1 MEELLEKAKLMA
13 GVRLS
18 TRGIDL
24 YEKDLV
30 ELDKVKDDNY
40 RFKVKDDRE
49 DYEVSITLNEEMDY
63 HCSCEYNSVTS
74 AMCEHCIAAIKFINE
89 NKDIVKIMD
98 KNLKYLLENYRN
110 KLIVQAQVLLDDE
123 KLQIEP
129 TFELKDNVMSLF
141 YRVGINKKYIIKDI
155 NVFLDAINAEGKY
168 QLNENEE
175 IYLSID
181 KFSDSSKRL
190 IDMLRSRH
198 TMKELDYYSKTDGN
212 RNFVV
217 KGRNLDAFFAYGYQY
232 PVKIKKEEKT
242 TEDMM
247 FIPKPP
253 KIKIHF
259 EKDDKYYI
267 LKHNVDF
274 DLIERGNYGLYLLKD
289 HIFYKTNADYANK
302 MEPLLQTINKNE
314 FIEVHEEMLYQ
325 FYNQV
330 LKQVSNYV
338 EFKGEVLERLMN
350 TTSNL
355 KLHLDIDKDGIPVIT
370 FFKEVDGVK
379 YHLLNEQ
386 SLVSEEIL
394 EVSKILQE
402 YIVKSKDEFN
412 YLSDSHEDFYDFINN
427 AIPRLSPYVE
437 IYVSEKVKSIKMR
450 KLKSI
455 GVGVSFET
463 GLLQFNFDF
472 SEIDAKEMRKVI
484 DAYREKRRFYR
495 LKDGSFLDIQD
506 EQIEQFV
513 ELIDDLGIESNNL
526 EKEMS
531 VESFRSLYLNKQMH
545 ENNMIKFT
553 QDKSYVGLID
563 EIQDIQASKFEV
575 VDELKPI
582 LRDYQKYGYR
592 WLKTM
597 QKFHFG
603 GILAD
608 DMGIGKTIQVL
619 ALMSDV
625 KNKQSLVVCPS
636 SIVFNWKNEVEKFT
650 PYLKCLVIAGNATQ
664 RREKI
669 EMIKDYDVII
679 TSYDYIKRD
688 IELYEEISFYYQILD
703 EAQYIKNFNTKNAL
717 SVKLINAKY
726 RLALTGTP
734 IENSLAEL
742 WSIMDFLMPN
752 YLFSYYEFKQT
763 YEIPIIK
770 EKDIS
775 KQKRL
780 AALISPFILR
790 RLKKDVLTELPE
802 KIESNVF
809 VEFNDEEKDLYVSN
823 VLKMK
828 DMITKQESDNKIYVL
843 SMLTKLRQLCNEPR
857 LLYENINH
865 LSSKMEACF
874 EIIEQSILTNKKVL
888 IFSQFTS
895 LLELLQEEL
904 SNRNIESYYLNGS
917 TSKLLRTQMA
927 SDFNEDDV
935 PVFLISLK
943 AGGTG
948 LNLTGAEVVI
958 HFDPWWNISAQNQA
972 SDRAYRIGQ
981 KNVVQVFKL
990 IMKDS
995 IEEKI
1000 LNIQSMKKEL
1010 ADAII
1015 EENENSI
1022 LNMTTEEILDLF

>member
-1 MEELLEKAKLMA
+1 MEEVLEKAKLMA

-18 TRGIDL
+18 NRGMDL
-24 YEKDLV
+24 YANQLV
-30 ELDKVKDDNY
+30 ELDKIKEDYY

-49 DYEVSITLNEEMDY
+49 DYEVEIKIDEFDY

-74 AMCEHCIAAIKFINE
+74 AMCEHCIAAIKFISE
-89 NKDIVKIMD
+89 NKDIVRIID
-98 KNLKYLLENYRN
+98 KNVKYLLENYRN

-123 KLQIEP
+123 KLHIEP
-129 TFELKDNVMSLF
+129 TFEIKEHTMSLF
-141 YRVGINKKYIIKDI
+141 YRVGVNKKYIIKDI
-155 NVFLDAINAEGKY
+155 NVFLDAIHAEGKY

-181 KFSDSSKRL
+181 KFTDSSKRL

-198 TMKELDYYSKTDGN
+198 TMKELDYYHKSDGN
-212 RNFVV
+212 RNFIV
-217 KGRNLDAFFAYGYQY
+217 KGRNLDALFAYGYQY
-232 PVKIKKEEKT
+232 PVKIRKEEKNL
-242 TEDMM
+242 EDML

-253 KIKIHF
+253 KIKICF
-259 EKDDKYYI
+259 EKEEKYYI

-274 DLIERGNYGLYLLKD
+274 DVIERGNYGLYLLKD
-289 HIFYKTNADYANK
+289 HIFYKGNVEYASK
-302 MEPLLQTINKNE
+302 MEALLQTLNQNE
-314 FIEVHEEMLYQ
+314 NIEIQEDLLYQ

-330 LKQVSNYV
+330 LKQVSAYV
-338 EFKGEVLERLMN
+338 EFSGEILEKLSQVN
-350 TTSNL
+350 TNL
-355 KLHLDIDKDGIPVIT
+355 KLHLDIDNKGIPFVM
-370 FFKEVDGVK
+370 FFKEVEGNR
-379 YHLLNEQ
+379 YYLLKED
-386 SLVSEEIL
+386 SLVNEEIL
-394 EVSKILQE
+394 EIGKILFE
-402 YIVKSKDEFN
+402 YIARQEGDAL
-412 YLSDSHEDFYDFINN
+412 YLSDSHEDFYEFINEG
-427 AIPRLSPYVE
+427 IPRLSSYVE
-437 IYVSEKVKSIKMR
+437 IFVSEKVKSIRMR

-455 GVGVSFET
+455 GVGVSFSS
-463 GLLQFNFDF
+463 GLLQFDFDF
-472 SEIDAKEMRKVI
+472 NEIDAKEMRKVI
-484 DAYREKRRFYR
+484 EAYREKRRFYR

-506 EQIEQFV
+506 EQIEKFV
-513 ELIDDLGIESNNL
+513 ELIDDLGIESDHL

-531 VESFRSLYLNKQMH
+531 VESFRSLYLHKQIY
-545 ENNMIKFT
+545 ENRFIEFK
-553 QDKSYVGLID
+553 QDKSYVELID
-563 EIQDIQASKFEV
+563 EIQDIQEAKFEV
-575 VDELKPI
+575 VDALKDT

-619 ALMSDV
+619 ALLSDIKGKPSIV
-625 KNKQSLVVCPS
+625 ICPS
-636 SIVFNWKNEVEKFT
+636 SIVFNWKNEIEKFT
-650 PYLKCLVIAGNATQ
+650 PYLKCLIIVGNANQ
-664 RREKI
+664 RQEKI
-669 EMIKDYDVII
+669 AMINDYDVVI

-688 IELYEEISFYYQILD
+688 IEYYEEIDFCYQILD

-717 SVKLINAKY
+717 SVKLINSKY

-734 IENSLAEL
+734 IENSLSEL

-752 YLFSYYEFKQT
+752 YLFSYYEFKQI
-763 YEIPIIK
+763 YELPIIK
-770 EKDIS
+770 EKDLS

-780 AALISPFILR
+780 AALISPFVLR
-790 RLKKDVLTELPE
+790 RLKKDVLTELPD
-802 KIESNVF
+802 KIETDVF
-809 VEFNDEEKDLYVSN
+809 VEFKDEEKELYLSN
-823 VLKMK
+823 VLQMK
-828 DMITKQESDNKIYVL
+828 ELLSGDKRGNKIYVL
-843 SMLTKLRQLCNEPR
+843 SLLTKLRQLCNDPR
-857 LLYENINH
+857 LLYENINTI
-865 LSSKMEACF
+865 SSKMEACF
-874 EIIEQSILTNKKVL
+874 DIIEQSIQTGKKIL

-895 LLELLQEEL
+895 LLEMLQEEL
-904 SNRNIESYYLNGS
+904 DNREIDSYYLNGA
-917 TSKLLRTQMA
+917 TPKLLRNQMVN
-927 SDFNEDDV
+927 DYNEDDV

-1000 LNIQSMKKEL
+1000 LNIQSLKKEL

-1015 EENENSI
+1015 EENENNI
-1022 LNMTTEEILDLF
+1022 LNMSTEEILDLF